1 MSLKRQVFS
10 IIAVIFSF
18 MFISADLDSEL
29 KEKSRA
35 SFDEMNEKLTLFF
48 KDALTGKGIPGASF
62 ELNGESGV
70 TDANGMVSIP
80 FEGFSE
86 MEKIFTGVFEREGYI
101 TSSIE
106 IRVMAGGVFTNHF
119 SISPKLTGK
128 LRIIIDWDKKPED
141 LDAHFVKKDTYHIS
155 YRDMKSYEDQVLLD
169 KDERKGFG
177 PETITVLKLDEAGSY
192 AYFVHDYT
200 NREKKNSDALGK
212 SRAHVTV
219 YNNSKIIYNYYIKE
233 GKGTMWRVFSIENG
247 VFKADNVIN

>member
-1 MSLKRQVFS
+1 MSTKRQVLS
-10 IIAVIFSF
+10 ILVIIFSF
-18 MFISADLDSEL
+18 LFISADMESAL
-29 KEKSRA
+29 KEKSKA

-62 ELNGESGV
+62 TLEDEYGTTNA
-70 TDANGMVSIP
+70 DGMVTIP
-80 FEGFSE
+80 FSGFSE

-101 TSSIE
+101 TSKIE
-106 IRVMAGGVFTNHF
+106 VRVMAGGVFTNHY

-128 LRIIIDWDKKPED
+128 LRIIIDWDKKPDD
-141 LDAHFVKKDTYHIS
+141 LDAHFIKKNLYHIS

-169 KDERKGFG
+169 KDERNGFG

-192 AYFVHDYT
+192 AYFIYDYT

-219 YNNSKIIYNYYIKE
+219 YNNSRIIYNYYIKE
-233 GKGTMWRVFSIENG
+233 GKGTMWEVFSIENG
-247 VFKADNVIN
+247 VFKTENKLN